1 MEVRR
6 QLVVAPAHQHIADI
20 AGDHLL
26 PRLNAGPLLAFA
38 VFTGTNLQ
46 AALAGALEPEEMAH
60 LAWVAE
66 QPENLANSRRALA
79 DYIALIREE
88 GLRRSGTDEEALLRA
103 AQKRYQETKAYM
115 ERIGNLIENPG
126 LYPNMT
132 GYENLKCKCIAMG
145 IYKKGYI
152 EEILKQ
158 VGLENDRKKKVKN
171 YSLGMKQRL
180 GIGMALV
187 GEPDLLILDEPIN
200 GLDPQGI
207 AEIRDTLKRL
217 NQKKGITIL
226 ISSHILEELYKV
238 ADTFGIIN
246 QGELILELSK
256 EELEK
261 RCSDYIEIQTED
273 VQKTCTV
280 LETLGIHE
288 YKVTENHVIHI
299 YEELEKA
306 AWLNTELVKQGCVL
320 DGFRVAREKL
330 ENYFLELTGGAKNV

>member
-1 MEVRR
+1 MEYAVETNC
-6 QLVVAPAHQHIADI
+6 LTKKFHHHVAVSQINMHVKRGEIYGFI
-20 AGDHLL
+20 GRNGAGKTTCMKMLCGLSTQTDGEI
-26 PRLNAGPLLAFA
+26 RLFGK
-38 VFTGTNLQ
+38 Q
-46 AALAGALEPEEMAH
+46 GA
-60 LAWVAE
+60 
-66 QPENLANSRRALA
+66 
-79 DYIALIREE
+79 
-88 GLRRSGTDEEALLRA
+88 
-103 AQKRYQETKAYM
+103 ETKAYM

-217 NQKKGITIL
+217 NQKKEITIL

-261 RCSDYIEIQTED
+261 GAAITSRYRRKMSRRP
-273 VQKTCTV
+273 V
-280 LETLGIHE
+280 LYWKHWEST
-288 YKVTENHVIHI
+288 
-299 YEELEKA
+299 
-306 AWLNTELVKQGCVL
+306 NT
-320 DGFRVAREKL
+320 R
-330 ENYFLELTGGAKNV
+330 

>member
-1 MEVRR
+1 MEYAVETNC
-6 QLVVAPAHQHIADI
+6 LTKKFHHHVAVSQINMHVKRGEIYGFI
-20 AGDHLL
+20 GRNGAGKTTCMKMLCGLSTQTDGEI
-26 PRLNAGPLLAFA
+26 RLFGK
-38 VFTGTNLQ
+38 Q
-46 AALAGALEPEEMAH
+46 GA
-60 LAWVAE
+60 
-66 QPENLANSRRALA
+66 
-79 DYIALIREE
+79 
-88 GLRRSGTDEEALLRA
+88 
-103 AQKRYQETKAYM
+103 ETKAYM

-273 VQKTCTV
+273 AQREEYFVDSGFYKY
-280 LETLGIHE
+280 HE
-288 YKVTENHVIHI
+288 AYHLLKFANEKQI
-299 YEELEKA
+299 LEKA
-306 AWLNTELVKQGCVL
+306 YADYQERKRNNQW
-320 DGFRVAREKL
+320 
-330 ENYFLELTGGAKNV
+330 KN

>member
-1 MEVRR
+1 MEYAVETNC
-6 QLVVAPAHQHIADI
+6 LTKKFHHHVAVSQINMHVKRGEIYGFI
-20 AGDHLL
+20 GRNGAGKTTCMKMLC
-26 PRLNAGPLLAFA
+26 
-38 VFTGTNLQ
+38 
-46 AALAGALEPEEMAH
+46 
-60 LAWVAE
+60 
-66 QPENLANSRRALA
+66 
-79 DYIALIREE
+79 
-88 GLRRSGTDEEALLRA
+88 GLSTQTDEEIRLFGKQGA
-103 AQKRYQETKAYM
+103 ETKAYM

-273 VQKTCTV
+273 AQKTCTV
-280 LETLGIHE
+280 LEILGIHE

-299 YEELEKA
+299 YEALEKA
-306 AWLNTELVKQGCVL
+306 AWLNTELVKQGCLKHNSHFVL
-320 DGFRVAREKL
+320 
-330 ENYFLELTGGAKNV
+330 